1 MMNMLVINNKI
12 NFHTQKRSSWTI
24 KWEQSSTHHCWP
36 ALRAFSSLL
45 SSAASFTCLIVIS
58 RLSFWLI
65 ILPFHYHQGYQCY
78 QWFSLYFPRWY
89 HIPTYLSI
97 WTPAPLVVEAE
108 TLNINGVHP
117 AFDKNLTQ
125 AGLSNQA
132 VPSLQNDKRQ
142 YCDNHRLL
150 VFRWLLRKASRI
162 IRARQDRVPA
172 WL

>member
-1 MMNMLVINNKI
+1 MVNMFVINNKI

-108 TLNINGVHP
+108 IFYINGVHP
-117 AFDKNLTQ
+117 AFAKTCLIKTW
-125 AGLSNQA
+125 
-132 VPSLQNDKRQ
+132 
-142 YCDNHRLL
+142 HRLVSVTRPFL
-150 VFRWLLRKASRI
+150 PYKMINDNIVKASSVSI
-162 IRARQDRVPA
+162 
-172 WL
+172 